1 MHDWYIRIFMPV
13 LMGLLALCLLGM
25 GLWALITRR
34 PYLFSARWLLLF
46 VLLSFAP
53 NLMMPFTMSLAG
65 KGGLSLPHGVMLWI
79 GPVMFVV
86 LAIFLSLQMRGYVA
100 MAVTES
106 SLREALLAALAE
118 LRLPHE
124 ETMSAVRLPSVP
136 GELQVAVQGWMGTGQ
151 LKART
156 PQTKSVLAQIVR
168 EMNRYFRTQPVGVN
182 LVCPVTYVVLGVL
195 LLVMDGA
202 LVAM

>member
-1 MHDWYIRIFMPV
+1 MHDWYIRVFMPI
-13 LMGLLALCLLGM
+13 LLGLLAACLLGM
-25 GLWALITRR
+25 GLWALVKRR
-34 PYLFSARWLLLF
+34 PYLFSARWLLVF

-53 NLMMPFTMSLAG
+53 NLLMPFTISQSG
-65 KGGLSLPHGVMLWI
+65 DKGLSLPHNVMLWI

-100 MAVTES
+100 MAVTEA
-106 SLREALLAALAE
+106 SLREGLLAALSE

-124 ETMSAVRLPSVP
+124 ETMSSLRLPSVS

-156 PQTKSVLAQIVR
+156 PQTKGVLIEIVR
-168 EMNRYFRTQPVGVN
+168 EMNRYYRTRPVGVN
-182 LVCPVTYVVLGVL
+182 LVCPVTYIVLGVL
-195 LLVMDGA
+195 MLVMVGA
-202 LVAM
+202 MVAM